1 MDGRSNHLEEAQAP
15 HDHSHDSSELASA
28 RHINPSQLEEFR
40 DQHQIEE
47 TTSAEIAT
55 ITAST
60 CLSCEEPVAAE
71 TAYRA
76 PCEHW
81 YCRSCLEQL
90 FRTALVHEAL
100 YPPRCCVALPWD
112 EMRRQLPMHL
122 CLDSNRRRAELDVPA
137 GERVYCAQQACSLF
151 LGDKRALGGTAIC
164 LKCNLDTCTSC
175 ESMSHAGPCSKEPD
189 EATQQM
195 LHLASEQ
202 GWQMCQ
208 ECGRVV
214 DLIPGGC
221 NHMTCSCGYQFCYV
235 CGERW
240 RTCQCIRHDLLG
252 AHDQIENLVIGAQEH
267 IENIVTGINNEM
279 QNIVEHFAHL
289 AADLWAADLTVDQRQ
304 DVSELL
310 TRLREQLEVMQQAS
324 IRQRQDNFARLDALE
339 VRLQAG
345 VENADD
351 QRVFGLLV
359 QLRARLQLHP
369 PAGVEVVGQDHGVLQ
384 E

>member
-1 MDGRSNHLEEAQAP
+1 
-15 HDHSHDSSELASA
+15 
-28 RHINPSQLEEFR
+28 
-40 DQHQIEE
+40 
-47 TTSAEIAT
+47 
-55 ITAST
+55 
-60 CLSCEEPVAAE
+60 
-71 TAYRA
+71 
-76 PCEHW
+76 
-81 YCRSCLEQL
+81 
-90 FRTALVHEAL
+90 
-100 YPPRCCVALPWD
+100 
-112 EMRRQLPMHL
+112 
-122 CLDSNRRRAELDVPA
+122 
-137 GERVYCAQQACSLF
+137 
-151 LGDKRALGGTAIC
+151 
-164 LKCNLDTCTSC
+164 
-175 ESMSHAGPCSKEPD
+175 MSHAGPCSKEPD